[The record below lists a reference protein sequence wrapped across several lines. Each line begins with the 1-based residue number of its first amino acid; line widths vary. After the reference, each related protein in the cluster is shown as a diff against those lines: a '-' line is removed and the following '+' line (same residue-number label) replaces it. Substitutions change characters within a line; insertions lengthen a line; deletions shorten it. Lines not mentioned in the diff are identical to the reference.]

1 MSSQSEEWSVLQSI
15 HPTICVSNEDKIVTL
30 LVPVE
35 LGLDTPLLIFTVPHD
50 TYLSS
55 ASFSVPAHVPSL
67 SASLSASLS
76 ILPPLHLRIALPLS
90 YPAHSPPII
99 QSLLATSAWLPPSAL
114 TLIKERMTAM
124 WSPGDNSGVLYAWVE
139 WIRTG
144 DFLADI
150 GLLADTRSIQIP
162 HPSPQLL
169 LPPLLAYA
177 SSSKSDEFAHASY
190 LCAICLSER
199 KGIHCL
205 ALSCGHVFCRACL
218 VDMWGLHVKEGQVS
232 RVGCPEPNCGNTDA
246 KDADGF
252 REATEDE
259 VRVVLS
265 ENELDRWKWLRKKRD
280 IERDPTMIHCPM
292 QYCQEPVT
300 KPQCDTST
308 IGRSDEDESGWAR
321 LRTCTSC
328 SYCFCAFCRRTWHG
342 PHTPCPLPLTSRFIL
357 DYLLAPPDSS
367 DRRAIERRYGRSNV
381 FKLVRQH
388 EEEQENRKWMDSST
402 MACPGCGIRVEK
414 SMGCNHQGG
423 RVVAFATHLFLSK
436 SLTLLYRA
444 LHQTLQMT
452 CAKCGAHFC
461 YRCGTKIPGANPYQH
476 FSTPHTSC
484 FSKLFD
490 FVPSAA
496 DEWQPVE
503 GFEFI

>member
-1 MSSQSEEWSVLQSI
+1 MQSRSCLSQSEEWSVLEQSI
-15 HPTICVSNEDKIVTL
+15 HPTICISNEDAIVSL

-35 LGLDTPLLIFTVPHD
+35 LGLDTPIRIFPVPHD
-50 TYLSS
+50 TYLSYS
-55 ASFSVPAHVPSL
+55 PSFSVPADLPSY
-67 SASLSASLS
+67 SASLSV
-76 ILPPLHLRIALPLS
+76 LPPLHLRIALPS
-90 YPAHSPPII
+90 MYPSQAPPII
-99 QSLLATSAWLPPSAL
+99 QSLQATSAWLPPFILAF
-114 TLIKERMTAM
+114 IKERMTAM
-124 WSPGDNSGVLYAWVE
+124 WSPGDNSGVLYTWVE

-150 GLLADTRSIQIP
+150 GLLANDMHSIQIP

-169 LPPLLAYA
+169 LTPLLAYA

-199 KGIHCL
+199 KGVHCL

-218 VDMWGLHVKEGQVS
+218 ADMWGLHVKEGQVS
-232 RVGCPEPNCGNTDA
+232 HVGCPQPNCGKTDA
-246 KDADGF
+246 KDADGL

-259 VRVVLS
+259 VRAVLS

-292 QYCQEPVT
+292 EYCQEPVP
-300 KPQCDTST
+300 KPKSDTSI
-308 IGRSDEDESGWAR
+308 IGGSDEDESGWAR
-321 LRTCTSC
+321 LRTCTTCEYS
-328 SYCFCAFCRRTWHG
+328 FCAFCRRTWHG
-342 PHTPCPLPLTSRFIL
+342 PHTPCPLPLTSKLIL
-357 DYLLAPPDSS
+357 DYLSAPPDSS

-381 FKLVRQH
+381 LKLVRQH
-388 EEEQENRKWMDSST
+388 EEEKENKKWMDSST
-402 MACPGCGIRVEK
+402 MACPGCGVRVEK
-414 SMGCNHQGG
+414 SMGCNH
-423 RVVAFATHLFLSK
+423 
-436 SLTLLYRA
+436 
-444 LHQTLQMT
+444 MT
-452 CAKCGAHFC
+452 CAKCGTHFC

-476 FSTPHTSC
+476 FSTPRTPC

-490 FVPSAA
+490 FVPSAE